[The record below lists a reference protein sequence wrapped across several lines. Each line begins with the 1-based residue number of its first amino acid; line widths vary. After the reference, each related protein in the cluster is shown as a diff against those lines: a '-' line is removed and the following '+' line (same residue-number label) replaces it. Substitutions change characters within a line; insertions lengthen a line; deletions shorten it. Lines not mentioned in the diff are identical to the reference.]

1 MPQPLQMVFNVKTTG
16 VSKHP
21 VQSAYVK
28 RVKPAHVKNTSHNFM
43 GIMGLVK
50 SRGCSSCGG

>member
-16 VSKHP
+16 VIKQP

-28 RVKPAHVKNTSHNFM
+28 PAQVKNTSHNFM
-43 GIMGLVK
+43 GLMGLVK
-50 SRGCSSCGG
+50 SRGCSSCGS

>member
-1 MPQPLQMVFNVKTTG
+1 MPQPLQMVFNVKTIH

-21 VQSAYVK
+21 VQSAY
-28 RVKPAHVKNTSHNFM
+28 VKPAHVKNTSHNFM

-50 SRGCSSCGG
+50 SKGCSSCQG